1 MGKNGKI
8 RKNILKQFQG
18 FTDDEILCSLQKAIS
33 EYIKLIESRKCAREI
48 LVKHNVISYYSSNE
62 TIEKRYFGLLECAR
76 LRGLSVPS
84 EWYTV
89 EITDEDII
97 SRLLEFAHNER
108 MWIDKHNYLFDL
120 VNTDF
125 DDEAIVSSTEETTN
139 LLPSDREQLRVTELY
154 DEIISKEFGKDA
166 KRKILEK
173 QFSTITWK

>member
-8 RKNILKQFQG
+8 RKNILKQFQD
-18 FTDDEILCSLQKAIS
+18 FTDDEILCSLQKAMS
-33 EYIKLIESRKCAREI
+33 EYIKLTQSKKCAREI
-48 LVKHNVISYYSSNE
+48 LAKYNVISYYSSNE
-62 TIEKRYFGLLECAR
+62 TIEKRYFRLLECAR

-84 EWYTV
+84 EWYNV

-108 MWIDKHNYLFDL
+108 MWIDKHNYLFD
-120 VNTDF
+120 F
-125 DDEAIVSSTEETTN
+125 DNDTIVSSTEEPTD